1 MERSVRSEPKGREAA
16 AHSGTTFLRGGPA
29 LFRHDASAWGLT
41 SRQALIIALF
51 PVLAALAFVAAVPF
65 PGLFHWMIDEDSLL
79 ETVQFVLI
87 LATTGV
93 VTWLST
99 RLLRT
104 GRGGIGT
111 LYVLLALGT
120 FFIAGEEIS
129 WGQRIF
135 GWRTPEALEAINAQ
149 QEISVHNIYGF
160 HQLFIYAVM
169 LGGMYGT
176 VMPLVGL
183 ALSAERRR
191 STTISLLI
199 PPLFLVP
206 AFFMPFGYRLVR
218 LVFRPEQYVEPG
230 YRVFVITEFNELTEL
245 SLYFGL
251 LVFAWLNLRRLRQEP
266 Q

>member
-1 MERSVRSEPKGREAA
+1 MERSLRSKPKGREAVG
-16 AHSGTTFLRGGPA
+16 HSGAPFGRGGAA
-29 LFRHDASAWGLT
+29 LLRHEALAWGLT
-41 SRQALIIALF
+41 PRQALMVALF
-51 PVLAALAFVAAVPF
+51 PLLAALAFVAAVPF

-79 ETVQFVLI
+79 ETLQFILI
-87 LATTGV
+87 LATSGV
-93 VTWLST
+93 VTWLSA
-99 RLLRT
+99 RLIRT
-104 GRGGIGT
+104 GRGGIGA
-111 LYVLLALGT
+111 LYVVLALGT

-149 QEISVHNIYGF
+149 QEISVHNIHGF

-191 STTISLLI
+191 STTTSLLI

-245 SLYFGL
+245 CLYFGL
-251 LVFAWLNLRRLRQEP
+251 LVFAWLNLRRLRQES